1 MQGSVGD
8 RVTMAEVDGL
18 CAWLR
23 DYLGDRKAVVGISG
37 GVDSSVVAALC
48 VRALGPT
55 RVVAVRLPCGDS
67 GDDRHYQTMLVDHLG
82 VISRAVDLTRGFRET
97 CSDLGVDTDW
107 EQHRVRCGNI
117 KARMRMLALYDFA
130 AAEHGLVVGT
140 TNRAEYEIGYAT
152 KYGDHGVDL
161 EPLQEFLKGEVCA
174 LGRLL
179 GLPEPLVIRVPTAGL
194 WDGQTDEGELSAI
207 MKCPMSYDVI
217 DAHLRGETITPDQGI
232 GITRMCAAA
241 EHKKHVPP
249 SYKRTT
255 A

>member
-1 MQGSVGD
+1 
-8 RVTMAEVDGL
+8 MADVDGL

-48 VRALGPT
+48 VRALGPM
-55 RVVAVRLPCGDS
+55 RMVLVRMPCGSVSTREDNWHQ
-67 GDDRHYQTMLVDHLG
+67 DTLCAHLG
-82 VISRAVDLTRGFRET
+82 VNSRTRDIYPAYEAMRHV
-97 CSDLGVDTDW
+97 LGIGMAND
-107 EQHRVRCGNI
+107 ERVRRGNLQ
-117 KARMRMLALYDFA
+117 ARQRMEVLYDFA
-130 AAEHGLVVGT
+130 AKEHGLVVGT

-161 EPLQEFLKGEVCA
+161 EPLQEFLKGEVRA

-179 GLPEPLVIRVPTAGL
+179 GLPDQLVDRVPTAGL
-194 WDGQTDEGELSAI
+194 WEGQTDEGEI
-207 MKCPMSYDVI
+207 GMSYDTI
-217 DAHLRGETITPDQGI
+217 DAYFNGRGKGLGGKPVLPDQAKKI
-232 GITRMCAAA
+232 EEMMAAA
-241 EHKKHVPP
+241 EHKKRVPP

>member
-1 MQGSVGD
+1 
-8 RVTMAEVDGL
+8 MADVEGL

-23 DYLGDRKAVVGISG
+23 GQLGDRKAVVGISG

-48 VRALGPT
+48 ARAVGPQ
-55 RVVAVRLPCGDS
+55 RVVAVRLPCGK
-67 GDDRHYQTMLVDHLG
+67 GADDQHYQTMLVDHLG
-82 VISRAVDLTRGFRET
+82 VISRTVDLQEGALVLCNAMRI
-97 CSDLGVDTDW
+97 SYDW
-107 EQHRVRCGNI
+107 EGHRLRVGNI
-117 KARMRMLALYDFA
+117 KARLRMLALYDFA

-161 EPLQEFLKGEVCA
+161 EPLQDYLKGEVRA

-194 WDGQTDEGELSAI
+194 WGGQTDEGEI
-207 MKCPMSYDVI
+207 GVSYDEI
-217 DAHLRGETITPDQGI
+217 DRILDAEAKGNAIACRAEDLKRVSTMQ
-232 GITRMCAAA
+232 RAAA
-241 EHKKHVPP
+241 HKRQVPP
-249 SYKRTT
+249 HYERPT